1 MPIEGVV
8 LQMKSMHID
17 AVVNFPFPTPPDDF
31 ALRKAETV
39 LTHLGAIS
47 STPLLLNRNG
57 SDVITTGTI
66 GGHVTELGKA
76 MSLFPL
82 SPRFSR
88 MLVGGR
94 QHGCLPYVVS
104 IVSALSVGDPFL
116 REEGIGED
124 DEAEDKDDKQLSHLR
139 SEDVKAKEARK
150 LRRRAFFQSQQV
162 CHCSLFERYT
172 LTPS

>member
-17 AVVNFPFPTPPDDF
+17 AVVNFPFPTPPDQ
-31 ALRKAETV
+31 LSLKKAETI

-47 STPLLLNRNG
+47 VSPIVQKG
-57 SDVITTGTI
+57 SMEVLTTATI
-66 GGHVTELGKA
+66 GGHVTDLGKA

-116 REEGIGED
+116 RDDGID
-124 DEAEDKDDKQLSHLR
+124 DERDEDEDEALSHLHNAAVR
-139 SEDVKAKEARK
+139 AKEARK
-150 LRRRAFFQSQQV
+150 LRRRAFFQSQEV
-162 CHCSLFERYT
+162 CLIMNLFIGRRIT
-172 LTPS
+172 LR